1 MASLR
6 LHGFLYDASMFF
18 RLTVVRYAYQQGA
31 TAVLFK
37 TAAVLPVFDLF
48 HGAFR
53 SVVLCFAKNQNTF
66 SPFFI
71 LLPMAS
77 AAITAS

>member
-1 MASLR
+1 MMSL
-6 LHGFLYDASMFF
+6 LLDGFLYDTFMFL
-18 RLTVVRYAYQQGA
+18 RLPVIGYAYQQDA
-31 TAVLFK
+31 AAVLFK
-37 TAAVLPVFDLF
+37 AAAVFPVFYLF

-53 SVVLCFAKNQNTF
+53 SVVLRFAKNQNTF